1 MLITYDI
8 YVRLTTSKMS
18 DLQKSSTPNEG
29 AGKLFII
36 EHTSWCV
43 YLRERIPY
51 SHPRLSA

>member
-51 SHPRLSA
+51 SHLRLSA